1 MGFKKWYKI
10 HWFFLF
16 GCFKVLFTRYILN
29 YIEEF
34 KVVSHLV
41 IRLHERE
48 MSLTN
53 SMASIEEIVK
63 FQQELLNH
71 QRSQKLIQK
80 ETIKLLNALNK
91 NITFMSDRLD
101 QFALRTNI
109 KLNNTDQSQ
118 TQHKQQQ
125 SSSSK
130 AKSSSSYDD
139 VFNSVINT
147 CNSFFN
153 DNKSSSSFLNK
164 STTTTTTSRHH
175 STRHNNSNSKTSKTT
190 LKLSDVSIFSILY
203 RYGSKSWNLWFD
215 LISKWI
221 QMSESH
227 TTMIFVCVCENK
239 WFK

>member
-1 MGFKKWYKI
+1 
-10 HWFFLF
+10 
-16 GCFKVLFTRYILN
+16 
-29 YIEEF
+29 
-34 KVVSHLV
+34 
-41 IRLHERE
+41 

-118 TQHKQQQ
+118 HKQQQQQQQ

-164 STTTTTTSRHH
+164 STTTTTSRHH
-175 STRHNNSNSKTSKTT
+175 STRQHNNNNSNSKTSKTT
-190 LKLSDVSIFSILY
+190 LKLSDVSSFFYFQFSIDMDP
-203 RYGSKSWNLWFD
+203 N
-215 LISKWI
+215 
-221 QMSESH
+221 
-227 TTMIFVCVCENK
+227 V
-239 WFK
+239 